1 MERTAEQKEAYIRDL
16 RHLIDLLEDNCKVES
31 CRALAAMEPEKRK
44 MLVEVFGQYGTDAI
58 LLAAVPGAV
67 LWTDDLVQAVLSRHE
82 HGVSR
87 VWTQFVIGACAESG
101 VVNLEAFLDA
111 SAKLIGYGYYFSSQN
126 PQIIRQAGVIA
137 EWKADRWPL
146 SQALSTFAEESVD
159 LVQMLQLAAGFLRLL
174 YQESL
179 LPITKANITVKILEN
194 IAEKEGGIQGI
205 RGLHKALPRI
215 FSVNVVGLA
224 DATETVDAWLK
235 GIDAR
240 PLGV

>member
-1 MERTAEQKEAYIRDL
+1 MSAISSLFLLGRLDILENWSIDLVVSKSTMTQLRQMIANESQVHSRKSGVFVKTESGHALVERTAEQKEAYIRDL

-137 EWKADRWPL
+137 EWKADTRP
-146 SQALSTFAEESVD
+146 STMAETE
-159 LVQMLQLAAGFLRLL
+159 QGGPPTLL
-174 YQESL
+174 TRQSAKKN
-179 LPITKANITVKILEN
+179 PDRTA
-194 IAEKEGGIQGI
+194 
-205 RGLHKALPRI
+205 RI
-215 FSVNVVGLA
+215 FRA
-224 DATETVDAWLK
+224 
-235 GIDAR
+235 
-240 PLGV
+240 